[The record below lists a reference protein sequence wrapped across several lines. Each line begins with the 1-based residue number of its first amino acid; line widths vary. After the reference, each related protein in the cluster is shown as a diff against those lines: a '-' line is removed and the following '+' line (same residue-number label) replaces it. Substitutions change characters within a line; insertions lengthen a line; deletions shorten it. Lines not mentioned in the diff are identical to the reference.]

1 MANSK
6 GIGGIAVGIAI
17 VAIIAVYAFSQD
29 QADVSNEISI
39 EPAQDSSVSISDS
52 VTLTQNNPDYEVDE
66 EGNKK
71 YVITAKDAPTIEK

>member
-1 MANSK
+1 MVNSK

-71 YVITAKDAPTIEK
+71 YVITAKDSPTLED

>member
-71 YVITAKDAPTIEK
+71 YVITAKDSPTLGD